1 MAQLIEVVEH
11 WTSILDSG
19 GSIDVPYLHV
29 MKAFD
34 TYAPTVDFAGG
45 GGGGGSDL
53 NIEKN
58 ATWSVS
64 VIDRSEKL

>member
-11 WTSILDSG
+11 WTNILDSG
-19 GSIDVPYLHV
+19 GSIDVPYLDV

-45 GGGGGSDL
+45 GLWGSEL
-53 NIEKN
+53 NIEK
-58 ATWSVS
+58 TLHG
-64 VIDRSEKL
+64 RFP